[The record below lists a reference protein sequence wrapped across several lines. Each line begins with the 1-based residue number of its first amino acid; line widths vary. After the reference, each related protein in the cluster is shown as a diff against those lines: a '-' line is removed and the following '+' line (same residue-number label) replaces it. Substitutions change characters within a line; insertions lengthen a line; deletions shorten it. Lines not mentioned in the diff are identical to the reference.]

1 MFKLI
6 AIRPLEG
13 CRDSAL
19 KCLKIGQLYY
29 LCNDYTIT
37 EDGISMRDN
46 YVRLLPKDF
55 FSPGYGSQLQVNI
68 AAIVGMN
75 GDGKSS
81 LVELVM
87 RLVNNCAKHYNLTDK
102 DHLLRVED
110 IKAELFYE
118 IDNVVYCIR
127 ESKDDNYTNLLKYAD
142 IRDRSV
148 RQWKKLMAPVKGVSK
163 LNELFYTI
171 VSNYSHYAYNTNDF
185 REEWNKK
192 IQVDEESERCWLHY
206 LFHKNDG
213 YLTPITIHPF
223 RDKGNL
229 DINRETDLTMQ
240 RLISLY
246 IQEPSPKENKDSF
259 RRIGEKDAEIL
270 NLTDAGSSKLQ
281 EKTIYQYLKDS
292 KTVSLLS
299 DTVNK
304 IEDLVK
310 NYDDK
315 IEEDL
320 HDNKLEVIEMCL
332 DLLTGENDTAY
343 KKYLEGF
350 FGWIGKK
357 RKLYSSKS
365 DVRLLLNAML
375 KFKNNVGDD
384 LPYLRLSYK
393 YKRYDKLNVKQL
405 TRLRY
410 VYNVMQC
417 WGFQPDILLKDYNEL
432 TDVERCQHY
441 IVYKT
446 IDICQT
452 YPRYRDMMNE
462 AESGWNGNSLV
473 LQENVIA
480 DIIGML
486 RQDKSHV
493 TLKLRQCLNFM
504 EERREKQENPFEVL
518 DRKTT
523 EKKLRKKYKESLLV
537 RFDELKAYYK
547 VDPFPLDLLP
557 PPIYNQEVLYR
568 SLVKEDEF
576 MPYRYLSSGEKQ
588 LLNNLGAIFYHIRN
602 IDSVSVEGK
611 KYENLNIL
619 LEEIELYF
627 HPDYQRKIVKM
638 LLDKIHAIKFK
649 SVQRINFIF
658 VTHSPFILSDI
669 PLCNVLFLKE
679 GKPNAEMMQENT
691 FGANINGMLR
701 NGFFL
706 PSLPIGEFA
715 HEKINMLFE
724 RLNGFKL
731 DARDQ
736 EQADWFYSNIMRV
749 GEPYLREQLM
759 KLYNMHYRIV
769 AYD

>member
-55 FSPGYGSQLQVNI
+55 FSPGNGSQLQVNI

-81 LVELVM
+81 LVELIM

-127 ESKDDNYTNLLKYAD
+127 ESKEDNYTSLLKYAD
-142 IRDRSV
+142 IRDHSV

-163 LNELFYTI
+163 LNEIFYTI

-185 REEWNKK
+185 REEWNEK

-229 DINRETDLTMQ
+229 DINKETDLTMQ

-270 NLTDAGSSKLQ
+270 SLTDAGSSKLQ
-281 EKTIYQYLKDS
+281 EKTIYQYFKDS

-299 DTVNK
+299 DSVNK

-332 DLLTGENDTAY
+332 DLLTGENDAAY
-343 KKYLEGF
+343 KKFLEGF
-350 FGWIGKK
+350 FGWIGEKK
-357 RKLYSSKS
+357 KTL
-365 DVRLLLNAML
+365 
-375 KFKNNVGDD
+375 FEQ
-384 LPYLRLSYK
+384 
-393 YKRYDKLNVKQL
+393 KRCQTVAERHAEIQE
-405 TRLRY
+405 
-410 VYNVMQC
+410 QC
-417 WGFQPDILLKDYNEL
+417 WK
-432 TDVERCQHY
+432 
-441 IVYKT
+441 
-446 IDICQT
+446 
-452 YPRYRDMMNE
+452 
-462 AESGWNGNSLV
+462 
-473 LQENVIA
+473 
-480 DIIGML
+480 
-486 RQDKSHV
+486 
-493 TLKLRQCLNFM
+493 
-504 EERREKQENPFEVL
+504 
-518 DRKTT
+518 
-523 EKKLRKKYKESLLV
+523 
-537 RFDELKAYYK
+537 
-547 VDPFPLDLLP
+547 
-557 PPIYNQEVLYR
+557 
-568 SLVKEDEF
+568 
-576 MPYRYLSSGEKQ
+576 
-588 LLNNLGAIFYHIRN
+588 
-602 IDSVSVEGK
+602 
-611 KYENLNIL
+611 
-619 LEEIELYF
+619 
-627 HPDYQRKIVKM
+627 
-638 LLDKIHAIKFK
+638 
-649 SVQRINFIF
+649 
-658 VTHSPFILSDI
+658 
-669 PLCNVLFLKE
+669 
-679 GKPNAEMMQENT
+679 
-691 FGANINGMLR
+691 
-701 NGFFL
+701 
-706 PSLPIGEFA
+706 
-715 HEKINMLFE
+715 
-724 RLNGFKL
+724 
-731 DARDQ
+731 
-736 EQADWFYSNIMRV
+736 
-749 GEPYLREQLM
+749 
-759 KLYNMHYRIV
+759 
-769 AYD
+769 